1 MHGPDS
7 VQNAHTHTPTFD
19 RSHLIHGP
27 KNVQNVPRTSK
38 ISLTKRVHAFIRAHS
53 IGVLLVRSLDIP
65 VQFRGQLK
73 WQGVLQIHP
82 GPSHGGKNVHVLVQ
96 LIVDELK
103 VRDRAIAIVC
113 IHSIDMLM
121 G

>member
-1 MHGPDS
+1 M
-7 VQNAHTHTPTFD
+7 
-19 RSHLIHGP
+19 LY
-27 KNVQNVPRTSK
+27 
-38 ISLTKRVHAFIRAHS
+38 IRAHS

-82 GPSHGGKNVHVLVQ
+82 GPSHGGKNVHVLIQ

-103 VRDRAIAIVC
+103 VRDRAIAMVYMHNLQFTC
-113 IHSIDMLM
+113 RWGNIHISKIYNIGIRFSLVLP
-121 G
+121 